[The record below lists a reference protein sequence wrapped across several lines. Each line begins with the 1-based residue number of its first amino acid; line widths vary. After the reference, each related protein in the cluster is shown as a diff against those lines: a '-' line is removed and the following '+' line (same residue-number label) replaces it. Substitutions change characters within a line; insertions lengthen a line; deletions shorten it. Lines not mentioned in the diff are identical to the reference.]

1 MENLKSL
8 NGPMSLYKPDLL
20 GKCYNSQWTTV
31 PSEQTLDVGMIL
43 KYKTIGGQ
51 HMAFVASQ
59 RH

>member
-1 MENLKSL
+1 
-8 NGPMSLYKPDLL
+8 MSLYKPDLL

-51 HMAFVASQ
+51 HMPFVASQ